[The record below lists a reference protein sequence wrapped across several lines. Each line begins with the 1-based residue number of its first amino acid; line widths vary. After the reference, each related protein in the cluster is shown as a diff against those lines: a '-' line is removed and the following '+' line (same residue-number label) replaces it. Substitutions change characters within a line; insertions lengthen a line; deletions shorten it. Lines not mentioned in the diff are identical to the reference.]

1 MSHVMRIPDV
11 EVSKVF
17 DMQLKLLNPATVE

>member
-17 DMQLKLLNPATVE
+17 DMQLKLLNPAPVE